1 LNFIGVIVLLISIVT
16 LISCGKKDSLN
27 KKFVSLES
35 MPKKDE
41 GLFKAN
47 ILPLNLSLTSVSSGE
62 IKIIWDTQ
70 MFLSES
76 KVVGSDPGVKHLQF
90 IMSSSECPSEE
101 DDLNHDSVID
111 MNELLT
117 VSGDILIPLDSD
129 VSEQLN
135 GIDYGPISNEMGD
148 YIYRRSSS
156 RIDLLNDLTLP
167 DPDFYDHVGKISE
180 NDNLEFNKRVV
191 VILGVSSDKEIPET
205 VKSFWDLPVE
215 LSIPIGCGKFEES
228 K

>member
-1 LNFIGVIVLLISIVT
+1 MNFIGLILIFLLSLV
-16 LISCGKKDSLN
+16 LISCGQKESLN

-41 GLFKAN
+41 GIFKAN
-47 ILPLNLSLTSVSSGE
+47 ILPLNSSLTSISSGQ

-90 IMSSSECPSEE
+90 IMSSSQCPSDE

-111 MNELLT
+111 INELLT
-117 VSGDILIPLDSD
+117 ISGNILVPLDSD

-135 GIDYGPISNEMGD
+135 GMDYGPISNEIGD
-148 YIYRRSSS
+148 FTYRRSSS
-156 RIDLLNDLTLP
+156 RIDFWNDLTLP

-180 NDNLEFNKRVV
+180 NDKLELNKRVV
-191 VILGVSSDKEIPET
+191 VILGVSSEKEIPQT

-215 LSIPIGCGKFEES
+215 LSIPIGCGKLEES

>member
-1 LNFIGVIVLLISIVT
+1 MNFIGVMLIFISLVT
-16 LISCGKKDSLN
+16 LISCGKKESLN
-27 KKFVSLES
+27 KKFVSLEI

-41 GLFKAN
+41 GIFIAN
-47 ILPLNLSLTSVSSGE
+47 ILPLNSNLSSISSGKM
-62 IKIIWDTQ
+62 KIIWDTQ

-76 KVVGSDPGVKHLQF
+76 KVVGTDPGVKHLQF
-90 IMSSSECPSEE
+90 IMSSSQCPSEE
-101 DDLNHDSVID
+101 DDLNQDSVID

-117 VSGDILIPLDSD
+117 VSGDILVPLDSD

-156 RIDLLNDLTLP
+156 RSDLLNDLTLP
-167 DPDFYDHVGKISE
+167 DPDFYDHIGKISE
-180 NDNLEFNKRVV
+180 NDKLDFNKRVV
-191 VILGVSSDKEIPET
+191 VVLGVSAEKEIPQS

-215 LSIPIGCGKFEES
+215 LSIPIGCGKLEES

>member
-1 LNFIGVIVLLISIVT
+1 
-16 LISCGKKDSLN
+16 
-27 KKFVSLES
+27 

>member
-1 LNFIGVIVLLISIVT
+1 MNFIGVIVLLISIVT

>member
-1 LNFIGVIVLLISIVT
+1 LNFIGVIALLISFVT

-41 GLFKAN
+41 GIFRAN
-47 ILPLNLSLTSVSSGE
+47 ILPLNSSLTSVSSGE

-90 IMSSSECPSEE
+90 IMSSSQCPSEK

-135 GIDYGPISNEMGD
+135 GIDFGPISNEIGD

-167 DPDFYDHVGKISE
+167 DPDFYDHVGKISQ

-191 VILGVSSDKEIPET
+191 VILGVSSDKDIPQT